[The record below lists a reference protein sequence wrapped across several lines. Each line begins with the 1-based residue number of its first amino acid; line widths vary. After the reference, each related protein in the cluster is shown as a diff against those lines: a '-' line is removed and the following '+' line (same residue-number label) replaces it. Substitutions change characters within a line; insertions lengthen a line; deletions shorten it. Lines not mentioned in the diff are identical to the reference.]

1 MAKVSYVPRI
11 TALSTLAFAGYPLSF
26 ALEQIQAR
34 GFRAVELVDDG
45 SRCRHFE
52 PGVGATEAMR
62 VMLRATFLQPVALD
76 YVESDLDR
84 LRAVIKQC
92 RSLGIVKLNVVPAAS
107 DEKAPRDAEINTAAT
122 ILSDLAVFSLD
133 NGVRLTV
140 DAPSRTGLLDT
151 VERAG
156 QFFARVTSEYLGITI
171 DTRHGSTLQ
180 ELEALWRIAGAR
192 IWHVRLDGRT
202 MAGGATSTPR
212 EDRATRGAS
221 LPLAQCAALLDRH
234 GYRGNVTVSL
244 RLNGKSVPE
253 IGNEIEAA
261 LRRLAASGWQLPKT
275 VHVS

>member
-1 MAKVSYVPRI
+1 MPRI
-11 TALSTLAFAGYPLSF
+11 TALSTLGFADYPLSF

-34 GFRAVELVDDG
+34 GFRAVELVQDG
-45 SRCRHFE
+45 SRCRHFK

-76 YVESDLDR
+76 CAESDLNR

-107 DEKAPRDAEINTAAT
+107 GENARRDAEINTAAT
-122 ILSDLAVFSLD
+122 VLSDLAEFSLD

-151 VERAG
+151 VERAE
-156 QFFARVTSEYLGITI
+156 QFYSRVASEYLGITI
-171 DTRHGSTLQ
+171 DTRHLSALND
-180 ELEALWRIAGAR
+180 LEELWRIAGPR

-202 MAGGATSTPR
+202 IAGAATSATSHPRADPATP
-212 EDRATRGAS
+212 EDV
-221 LPLAQCAALLDRH
+221 LPLDELAALLDRR

-244 RLNGKSVPE
+244 GPAGKSVQE
-253 IGNEIEAA
+253 SGNEIDAA
-261 LRRLAASGWQLPKT
+261 LRRLASSGWQLPNT
-275 VHVS
+275 VQVS